1 MNYQNGKIYTIR
13 SNQTDKFYI
22 GSTCSPLYKRFY
34 QHKNAKSSELRT
46 GNGYTKSFEI
56 LQFDDAYI
64 ELLEDYPCENK
75 QQLERREG
83 ELIRKNKDIC
93 VNFIVPKRTRKEYRS
108 DNKEKINNQK
118 KQSYIRNKD
127 KILAQQKEFR
137 DLNKDEINAKR
148 RNNIA
153 RKIRINELRRKK
165 YAENKEEILKKRKET
180 MKIYICECGNQVPT
194 IRKKRHEKTQKHQN
208 YKNSITKISKE
219 IFNTLFKFDSLMLLP
234 RTYPKYEII

>member
-1 MNYQNGKIYTIR
+1 MQNINNHKYNIIFDDKYTDIQLIYKIYSYFEGIENIDFGGYNYLEDIIK
-13 SNQTDKFYI
+13 SYI
-22 GSTCSPLYKRFY
+22 DISIIEVPS
-34 QHKNAKSSELRT
+34 LRT
-46 GNGYTKSFEI
+46 ISLST
-56 LQFDDAYI
+56 
-64 ELLEDYPCENK
+64 
-75 QQLERREG
+75 
-83 ELIRKNKDIC
+83 IRKNKDIC

-165 YAENKEEILKKRKET
+165 YAENKEEIF
-180 MKIYICECGNQVPT
+180 MM
-194 IRKKRHEKTQKHQN
+194 
-208 YKNSITKISKE
+208 IS
-219 IFNTLFKFDSLMLLP
+219 L
-234 RTYPKYEII
+234 Y